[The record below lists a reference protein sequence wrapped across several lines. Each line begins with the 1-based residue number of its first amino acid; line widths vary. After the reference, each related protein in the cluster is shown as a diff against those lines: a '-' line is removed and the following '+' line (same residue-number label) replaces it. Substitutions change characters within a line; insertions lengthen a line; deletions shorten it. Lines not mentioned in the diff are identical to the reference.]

1 MKEIEPNL
9 KLILDFL
16 IETTPIEQLPVSDGI
31 FVFGHIDPRLV
42 KHVAKLWNMKKA
54 PKIILTGKGRRDLPE
69 GFESESEYYASILKQ
84 SGVPDSAIILEKQST
99 NSLENVLIG
108 IKVAKEN
115 GLNPKTLIACAMPPL
130 LRRAIATLNQQF
142 PDVSVFGSAFV
153 FPFEEY
159 IIEKRIKRILA
170 EFDRFEAYAEKG
182 DIVPI
187 NVPSDVV
194 KAVEEIRLVMK

>member
-31 FVFGHIDPRLV
+31 FVFGHIDPRLA

-84 SGVPDSAIILEKQST
+84 NGVPDSAIILEKQST

-108 IKVAKEN
+108 IKIAKEN
-115 GLNPKTLIACAMPPL
+115 SLNPKTLIVCTMPPL

-142 PDVSVFGSAFV
+142 PDISVFGSAFI
-153 FPFEEY
+153 FPFKEY
-159 IIEKRIKRILA
+159 LIEKRIKRILA

-187 NVPSDVV
+187 DVPSDVV